1 MNMFNN
7 HFVVGNLW
15 SLFFFLS
22 FFLFLAH
29 YAACAWQWLSQHFDS
44 QNVKWVLFIKPRVLF
59 SFEMGMFSGFHSFI
73 RLVILSPLTFSF
85 HLSSLWLFTQL
96 GGVALTAQ
104 CRADGLHSGVL

>member
-1 MNMFNN
+1 MNMCNN

-44 QNVKWVLFIKPRVLF
+44 QNVKWV
-59 SFEMGMFSGFHSFI
+59 
-73 RLVILSPLTFSF
+73 
-85 HLSSLWLFTQL
+85 
-96 GGVALTAQ
+96 
-104 CRADGLHSGVL
+104 